1 MQALISDEKADRLSF
16 PLQKYLPKRFRSD
29 AIVVPVVRLS
39 GTIMASSGP
48 LRQSLSLAGVAGV
61 LDKAFAMKKAPA
73 VAILVNSPGG
83 SPVQSRLIHQR
94 IRDLAAEKKKTVLVF
109 VEDVAASGGYMIA
122 CAGDEIIADPSS
134 IVGSIGVVSGGFGF
148 VDMIHKLGIERRVH
162 STGENKAR
170 LDPFQPERPE
180 DIAHLLALQAEVHA
194 TFIDLVK
201 ESRGTRLADD
211 PDLFTGQ
218 FWSGKRGLTL
228 GLVDSLGDL
237 RSVLRERFGQKVKL
251 VLIQSSRGLLGRRP
265 ATGIGM
271 ADPARLGAGAAEQLA
286 VMAEDRLVWARYGL

>member
-1 MQALISDEKADRLSF
+1 MAF

-29 AIVVPVVRLS
+29 AIIVPVVRLS

-48 LRQSLSLAGVAGV
+48 LRQSLSLAGVAGA
-61 LDKAFAMKKAPA
+61 LDKAFAVKKAPA

-83 SPVQSRLIHQR
+83 SPVQSRLIYQR
-94 IRDLAAEKKKTVLVF
+94 IRDLAAEKNKTVLVF

-148 VDMIHKLGIERRVH
+148 VDMIGKLGIERRVH

-180 DIAHLLALQAEVHA
+180 DIAHLLALQAEVHE
-194 TFIDLVK
+194 TFIELVK
-201 ESRGTRLADD
+201 ASRGERLADD
-211 PDLFTGQ
+211 ADLFSGQ
-218 FWSGKRGLTL
+218 FWSGKRGLAL
-228 GLVDSLGDL
+228 GLVDGLGDL
-237 RSVLRERFGQKVKL
+237 RQVLRERYGAKVKPML
-251 VLIQSSRGLLGRRP
+251 VQPSRGLFGRRP
-265 ATGIGM
+265 ATGIGTSGTM
-271 ADPARLGAGAAEQLA
+271 LDPARIGAGAAEQLA